1 MRVGVCVSE
10 GQTIALNNEILK
22 KMPVKCQPQGLLNE
36 RVSHG
41 TAIWRRVPKVKVK
54 VM

>member
-1 MRVGVCVSE
+1 MCVRE
-10 GQTIALNNEILK
+10 GQTIALNNDILK
-22 KMPVKCQPQGLLNE
+22 EMPVKCQPQVLFNE

-41 TAIWRRVPKVKVK
+41 TAIWRRVPNVKVK